1 MNSSD
6 TARLAIDRGRTRGLA
21 LGVVGFIAL
30 VIVGLIDSHRSNAIG
45 WQHFFQSY
53 IFAYIF
59 WFAIAMG
66 SLSLLM
72 IHHMT
77 GGWWGNSLRR
87 IFEASSRTIWFLAI
101 LFIPVLVVGTS
112 PSQQV
117 YPWTQP
123 DRIPNDV
130 LSHFKHVYLQRGF
143 FTVRAVIYFAIWITI
158 AYFLNK
164 WSAEQDRT
172 GDPILKERMTQLSAP
187 GLVIYALTISGAVID
202 WVMSLEPDWF
212 STIYGMIFM
221 VIGLLTG
228 MAFSV
233 VVLRR
238 LFDYEPLKDSVEPK
252 RFIDIGNLMLAFTIL
267 LTYTSFSQFLI
278 IWSGNLKNEIPWYMV
293 RAFGGWGFIAAML
306 LLFHFFIPFFLLL
319 QRKIKR
325 RLRTLAMV
333 SAWFLVISLLDVYW
347 IVVPA
352 YEQSGPRF
360 RFLDVFAVIGIGGL
374 WVAAFYGQLKKLP
387 LLPLHDP
394 RFEGV
399 KSVMERHHG
408 D

>member
-6 TARLAIDRGRTRGLA
+6 TARLRIDSARTRA
-21 LGVVGFIAL
+21 L
-30 VIVGLIDSHRSNAIG
+30 IVGAAGLFVAVIFGLLDSHKAGSAG

-53 IFAYIF
+53 VFAYIF

-66 SLSLLM
+66 SFSILM
-72 IHHMT
+72 IHHLT
-77 GGWWGNSLRR
+77 GGWWGLPLRR
-87 IFEASSRTIWFLAI
+87 ILEASSRTIWVLAI
-101 LFIPVLVVGTS
+101 LFVPILIATS

-123 DRIPNDV
+123 GRIPDDLLN
-130 LSHFKHVYLQRGF
+130 HFKYVYLQRGF
-143 FTVRAVIYFAIWITI
+143 FIGRAVIYFAIWITI
-158 AYFLNK
+158 SHFLNK

-172 GDPILKERMTQLSAP
+172 GDPTLKDRMGNLSAP
-187 GLVIYALTISGAVID
+187 GLVIYALTISAAVID

-221 VIGLLTG
+221 VIGLLAG

-238 LFDYEPLKDSVEPK
+238 LFEFEPLKDSVEPK

-293 RAFGGWGFIAAML
+293 RAFGTWGVIAGL
-306 LLFHFFIPFFLLL
+306 LLFLHFFVPFFLLL
-319 QRKIKR
+319 QRRVKR
-325 RLRTLAMV
+325 RLQSLAMV
-333 SAWFLVISLLDVYW
+333 ASWFLVVSLLDVYW

-352 YEQSGPRF
+352 YEQKAPQF
-360 RFLDVFAVIGIGGL
+360 RILDVFAVIAIGGL
-374 WVAAFYGQLKKLP
+374 WIGAFFGQLRKLP
-387 LLPLHDP
+387 LLPLHDS
-394 RFEGV
+394 RFIR
-399 KSVMERHHG
+399 VMEHQHG

>member
-6 TARLAIDRGRTRGLA
+6 TARPVIDRGRTRGLA
-21 LGVVGFIAL
+21 LGLIGFIAL
-30 VIVGLIDSHRSNAIG
+30 IIVGLIDSHKSDSIG

-77 GGWWGNSLRR
+77 GGWWGYPLRR

-101 LFIPVLVVGTS
+101 LFLPVLVVGAS

-123 DRIPNDV
+123 GRIPDDV

-172 GDPILKERMTQLSAP
+172 GDPRLKERMTQLSAP
-187 GLVIYALTISGAVID
+187 GLVIYALTISAAVID

-221 VIGLLTG
+221 SIGLLTG

-238 LFDYEPLKDSVEPK
+238 LFDYEPLKNSVEPK
-252 RFIDIGNLMLAFTIL
+252 RFIDMGNLMLTFLIL

-293 RAFGGWGFIAAML
+293 RAFGGWGVVGAML

-319 QRKIKR
+319 QRKIKG

-352 YEQSGPRF
+352 YEQSGPHF
-360 RFLDVFAVIGIGGL
+360 RFLDVCAVIGIGGL
-374 WVAAFYGQLKKLP
+374 WVAAFFGQLKKFP
-387 LLPLHDP
+387 LLPLHDS

-399 KSVMERHHG
+399 KSVMEHQHG